1 MQERGK
7 NSSYGRPQC
16 LPENVIF
23 KNKDLKEMQMCVGR
37 ASKAKGT
44 ERAETLMWVC
54 SWQI

>member
-54 SWQI
+54 SWQV